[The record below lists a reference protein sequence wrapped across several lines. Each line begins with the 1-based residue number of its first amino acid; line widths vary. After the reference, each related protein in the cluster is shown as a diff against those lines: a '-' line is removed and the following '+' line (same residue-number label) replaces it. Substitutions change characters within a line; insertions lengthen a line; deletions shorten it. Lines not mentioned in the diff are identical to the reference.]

1 MFHTQI
7 EYEITA
13 ASLSGTDPSKRFG
26 TIIMIPVSPLSRGWV
41 NITSNNTRDL
51 PLVNPN
57 QLSHPSDREMA
68 VQGFKRARS
77 FFHTEALQPILVGGN
92 EYMPGPNVTSD
103 EAILEYIE
111 QSSYQNWHA
120 SCTCRMGKV
129 EDPMAVVD
137 THAKVIGVT
146 GLRVVDA
153 SSFAVL
159 PPGHPVSTV
168 CKLSF

>member
-1 MFHTQI
+1 
-7 EYEITA
+7 
-13 ASLSGTDPSKRFG
+13 
-26 TIIMIPVSPLSRGWV
+26 MIPVTPLSRGWV
-41 NITSNNTRDL
+41 NITSADTRDL

-77 FFHTEALQPILVGGN
+77 FFNAKAMQPILVGGQ

-103 EAILEYIE
+103 ADILAYIE
-111 QSSYQNWHA
+111 KSSYQNWHA

-129 EDPMAVVD
+129 DDPMAVVD
-137 THAKVIGVT
+137 THAKVIGVDR
-146 GLRVVDA
+146 LRVVDA

-159 PPGHPVSTV
+159 PPGHPESTV
-168 CKLSF
+168 CKSQFLGIKMRSSADVVFRYAGGKDSC